1 MQTVLKMEEAAATL
15 KLLGDKTRLS
25 MVALLQ
31 DHDCCV
37 CEFVE
42 IFQMSQPSISQH
54 LKKLKDIGLVKESRK
69 GQWIMYSLKHDHA
82 HYEMVSSILEHVPKL
97 EEKMLELERKGL
109 RITCN

>member
-1 MQTVLKMEEAAATL
+1 MQELLKLDETAGTL
-15 KLLGDKTRLS
+15 KVLGDKTRLA
-25 MVALLQ
+25 MLALLQ

-54 LKKLKDIGLVKESRK
+54 VKKLKEVGLVKESRK
-69 GQWIMYSLKHDHA
+69 GQWIMYSINSEHPHYGLVTSILKH
-82 HYEMVSSILEHVPKL
+82 VPSLHEKL
-97 EEKMLELERKGL
+97 EELERKGL

>member
-1 MQTVLKMEEAAATL
+1 MQTVLNMEEAAGTL

-25 MVALLQ
+25 MVALLRE
-31 DHDCCV
+31 HDCCV

-69 GQWIMYSLKHDHA
+69 GQWIMYSLNSEHA

>member
-1 MQTVLKMEEAAATL
+1 MQTVLEMEEAAVTL

-69 GQWIMYSLKHDHA
+69 GQWIMYSLNHGHA
-82 HYEMVSSILEHVPKL
+82 HHELVSSILAHLPGL
-97 EEKMLELERKGL
+97 EEKLLELERKGL